1 MILGVSRITVIDPYI
16 SISEELERT
25 YWLILADI
33 RQVISFIRLRWLRLI
48 AVMLSDA
55 VTGCAD
61 IKLTSGMWQLLPS
74 RRQQDE
80 TAAADDARNQ
90 QHHLH
95 PQHHQQQQQAV
106 IRCNAT
112 DEQWRLTC
120 RDNSWVGQLGNCSP
134 AAAKRETKRR
144 LHTVQYICTPL
155 SLHAIDT
162 ARRLNTA
169 CSILTS
175 RPRQTFFTE

>member
-1 MILGVSRITVIDPYI
+1 MILEVSCVTVIDRYI
-16 SISEELERT
+16 SISEELERI

-33 RQVISFIRLRWLRLI
+33 RQIISFIRRRRLRLI
-48 AVMLSDA
+48 LVMLLGA

-80 TAAADDARNQ
+80 PGAADDARNR

-95 PQHHQQQQQAV
+95 PQHQLLLQQAV

-144 LHTVQYICTPL
+144 VRTATRHC
-155 SLHAIDT
+155 HARHRHSSST
-162 ARRLNTA
+162 EQR
-169 CSILTS
+169 SILTS
-175 RPRQTFFTE
+175 CPLQTFFTE